1 MDSSPKQ
8 TAAAVHSARVLR
20 GVAWAVVSMAMF
32 TLTPVFV
39 RFLSSEMHAV
49 EIIFHRSAIA
59 AVALAAWFL
68 WRDISRLRT
77 RVLKA
82 HMGRSVLNFAGMAL
96 WFQAIVAMPLA
107 EATALHFT
115 LPLYTVILAALFLRE
130 RVGWRRWAATAVGF
144 LGALIVLRPGAVP
157 ISAPAT
163 SPCPSSS
170 SPRGVQ
176 APPVG
181 WRRWAATAV
190 GFLGA
195 LIVLRPGAVPI
206 SAPAMMVLASA
217 AFYGGAVVMIK
228 LLTRTDAALPIAFY
242 SNLLMAAIALVPT
255 IFLWQGPALSDV
267 PLILALA
274 AIGTAAP
281 YCFTRALIN
290 LDASVV
296 APLDFLRLPFTAFAA
311 WLIFVE
317 VPDRWTWVGAAV
329 IFGSTTYVARRE
341 ARLKERERTGSAP

>member
-1 MDSSPKQ
+1 MDSTPKQ

-82 HMGRSVLNFAGMAL
+82 HMGRSALNFAGMTL

-130 RVGWRRWAATAVGF
+130 R
-144 LGALIVLRPGAVP
+144 
-157 ISAPAT
+157 
-163 SPCPSSS
+163 
-170 SPRGVQ
+170 
-176 APPVG
+176 VG

-296 APLDFLRLPFTAFAA
+296 APLDFLRLPFTAFVA

-341 ARLKERERTGSAP
+341 ARLKERKRAGSAP

>member
-1 MDSSPKQ
+1 MDRSPKQ

-130 RVGWRRWAATAVGF
+130 R
-144 LGALIVLRPGAVP
+144 
-157 ISAPAT
+157 
-163 SPCPSSS
+163 
-170 SPRGVQ
+170 
-176 APPVG
+176 VG

-341 ARLKERERTGSAP
+341 ARLKERERAGSAP

>member
-1 MDSSPKQ
+1 MDSTPKQ

-82 HMGRSVLNFAGMAL
+82 HMGRSALNFAGMTL

-130 RVGWRRWAATAVGF
+130 R
-144 LGALIVLRPGAVP
+144 
-157 ISAPAT
+157 
-163 SPCPSSS
+163 
-170 SPRGVQ
+170 
-176 APPVG
+176 VG

-255 IFLWQGPALSDV
+255 ILLWQGPALSDV

-341 ARLKERERTGSAP
+341 ARLKERKRAGSAP

>member
-1 MDSSPKQ
+1 MDSTPKQ

-82 HMGRSVLNFAGMAL
+82 HMGRSALNFAGMTL

-130 RVGWRRWAATAVGF
+130 R
-144 LGALIVLRPGAVP
+144 
-157 ISAPAT
+157 
-163 SPCPSSS
+163 
-170 SPRGVQ
+170 
-176 APPVG
+176 VG

-341 ARLKERERTGSAP
+341 ARLKERKRAGSAP

>member
-1 MDSSPKQ
+1 MRAHNQPIKSASDEQVRLDWRVDRSPKQ

-130 RVGWRRWAATAVGF
+130 R
-144 LGALIVLRPGAVP
+144 
-157 ISAPAT
+157 
-163 SPCPSSS
+163 
-170 SPRGVQ
+170 
-176 APPVG
+176 VG

>member
-1 MDSSPKQ
+1 MDTSPKQ
-8 TAAAVHSARVLR
+8 TVDDPARVLR

-49 EIIFHRSAIA
+49 EIIFHRSLIA
-59 AVALAAWFL
+59 TVVLLAWFV
-68 WRDISRLRT
+68 WSDISRLRT

-82 HMGRSVLNFAGMAL
+82 HIGRSALNFAGMAL
-96 WFQAIVAMPLA
+96 WFQAIIAMPLA

-115 LPLYTVILAALFLRE
+115 LPLYTVVFAAAFLGE
-130 RVGWRRWAATAVGF
+130 RVGWRRWSATAVGF

-157 ISAPAT
+157 VS
-163 SPCPSSS
+163 
-170 SPRGVQ
+170 RE
-176 APPVG
+176 
-181 WRRWAATAV
+181 AV
-190 GFLGA
+190 
-195 LIVLRPGAVPI
+195 
-206 SAPAMMVLASA
+206 MVLASA

-242 SNLLMAAIALVPT
+242 SNLLMGLMALLPT
-255 IFLWQGPALSDV
+255 VFLWKGPALSDM
-267 PLILALA
+267 PMLLALA
-274 AIGTAAP
+274 FIGTAAP
-281 YCFTRALIN
+281 YCFTRALVN

-311 WLIFVE
+311 WLIFAE
-317 VPDRWTWVGAAV
+317 VPDRWTWMGAVV

-341 ARLKERERTGSAP
+341 ARLKERERAGSAR

>member
-1 MDSSPKQ
+1 MDSSSKQ

-49 EIIFHRSAIA
+49 EIIFHRSLIA
-59 AVALAAWFL
+59 AVALGAWFL

-144 LGALIVLRPGAVP
+144 V
-157 ISAPAT
+157 
-163 SPCPSSS
+163 
-170 SPRGVQ
+170 
-176 APPVG
+176 
-181 WRRWAATAV
+181 
-190 GFLGA
+190 GA

-255 IFLWQGPALSDV
+255 IFLWEGPTLSDI

-311 WLIFVE
+311 WLIFAE
-317 VPDRWTWVGAAV
+317 VPDRWTWVGALV

-341 ARLKERERTGSAP
+341 ARLKQRERAGSAG

>member
-1 MDSSPKQ
+1 
-8 TAAAVHSARVLR
+8 
-20 GVAWAVVSMAMF
+20 MAMF
-32 TLTPVFV
+32 TFTPVFV
-39 RFLSSEMHAV
+39 RFLSADMHAV
-49 EIIFHRSAIA
+49 EIIFHRSLIA
-59 AVALAAWFL
+59 TVVLFAWFV

-77 RVLKA
+77 RVIKS
-82 HMGRSVLNFAGMAL
+82 HVGRAALNFGGMAL
-96 WFQAIVAMPLA
+96 WFQAIIAMPLA

-115 LPLYTVILAALFLRE
+115 LPLYTVIFAALFLGE
-130 RVGWRRWAATAVGF
+130 RVGWRRW
-144 LGALIVLRPGAVP
+144 
-157 ISAPAT
+157 S
-163 SPCPSSS
+163 
-170 SPRGVQ
+170 
-176 APPVG
+176 
-181 WRRWAATAV
+181 ATAV

-242 SNLLMAAIALVPT
+242 SNLLMGVIALVPT
-255 IFLWQGPALSDV
+255 IFLWKGPALSDI
-267 PLILALA
+267 PLLLALA

-281 YCFTRALIN
+281 YCFTRALVN

-296 APLDFLRLPFTAFAA
+296 APLDFLRLPFTALAA
-311 WLIFVE
+311 WLIFAE

-341 ARLKERERTGSAP
+341 ARLKERGAQ

>member
-1 MDSSPKQ
+1 MDSSSKQ

-49 EIIFHRSAIA
+49 EIIFHRSLIA
-59 AVALAAWFL
+59 AVALGAWFL

-144 LGALIVLRPGAVP
+144 V
-157 ISAPAT
+157 
-163 SPCPSSS
+163 
-170 SPRGVQ
+170 
-176 APPVG
+176 
-181 WRRWAATAV
+181 
-190 GFLGA
+190 GA

-255 IFLWQGPALSDV
+255 IFLWEGPTLSDI
-267 PLILALA
+267 PLILALW
-274 AIGTAAP
+274 P
-281 YCFTRALIN
+281 R
-290 LDASVV
+290 
-296 APLDFLRLPFTAFAA
+296 
-311 WLIFVE
+311 
-317 VPDRWTWVGAAV
+317 
-329 IFGSTTYVARRE
+329 
-341 ARLKERERTGSAP
+341 SAPPRPIASPGR

>member
-1 MDSSPKQ
+1 MDSTPKQ

-82 HMGRSVLNFAGMAL
+82 HMGRSVLNFAGMTL

-157 ISAPAT
+157 ISAPA
-163 SPCPSSS
+163 
-170 SPRGVQ
+170 
-176 APPVG
+176 
-181 WRRWAATAV
+181 
-190 GFLGA
+190 
-195 LIVLRPGAVPI
+195 I
-206 SAPAMMVLASA
+206 MVLASA

-274 AIGTAAP
+274 LIGTAAP

-296 APLDFLRLPFTAFAA
+296 APLDFLRLPFTAFVA

-341 ARLKERERTGSAP
+341 ARLKERMRAGSAP

>member
-1 MDSSPKQ
+1 MDRSPKQ

-77 RVLKA
+77 RALKA

-130 RVGWRRWAATAVGF
+130 R
-144 LGALIVLRPGAVP
+144 
-157 ISAPAT
+157 
-163 SPCPSSS
+163 
-170 SPRGVQ
+170 
-176 APPVG
+176 VG

>member
-1 MDSSPKQ
+1 MDRSPKQ

-115 LPLYTVILAALFLRE
+115 LPST
-130 RVGWRRWAATAVGF
+130 
-144 LGALIVLRPGAVP
+144 P
-157 ISAPAT
+157 
-163 SPCPSSS
+163 SS
-170 SPRGVQ
+170 SPR
-176 APPVG
+176 
-181 WRRWAATAV
+181 RRGTARPAARTRV
-190 GFLGA
+190 L
-195 LIVLRPGAVPI
+195 LRPYAGRMAVLNFAGDGGRGF
-206 SAPAMMVLASA
+206 SAP
-217 AFYGGAVVMIK
+217 
-228 LLTRTDAALPIAFY
+228 
-242 SNLLMAAIALVPT
+242 
-255 IFLWQGPALSDV
+255 
-267 PLILALA
+267 
-274 AIGTAAP
+274 
-281 YCFTRALIN
+281 
-290 LDASVV
+290 
-296 APLDFLRLPFTAFAA
+296 
-311 WLIFVE
+311 
-317 VPDRWTWVGAAV
+317 
-329 IFGSTTYVARRE
+329 
-341 ARLKERERTGSAP
+341 

>member
-1 MDSSPKQ
+1 MDETPNR
-8 TAAAVHSARVLR
+8 TAGTAYAGRVLR

-39 RFLSSEMHAV
+39 RFLAADMHAV

-59 AVALAAWFL
+59 TVALLAWFL
-68 WRDISRLRT
+68 WSDITRLRT
-77 RVLKA
+77 RVIKS
-82 HMGRSVLNFAGMAL
+82 HVGRAVLNFGGMAL

-115 LPLYTVILAALFLRE
+115 LPLYTVIFAAMFLRE
-130 RVGWRRWAATAVGF
+130 R
-144 LGALIVLRPGAVP
+144 
-157 ISAPAT
+157 
-163 SPCPSSS
+163 
-170 SPRGVQ
+170 
-176 APPVG
+176 VG

-242 SNLLMAAIALVPT
+242 SNLLMGAIALVPT
-255 IFLWQGPALSDV
+255 IFLWQGPTLSDV
-267 PLILALA
+267 PLLVALA

-281 YCFTRALIN
+281 YCFTRALVN

-311 WLIFVE
+311 WLIFAE
-317 VPDRWTWVGAAV
+317 VPDRWTWIGAAV

-341 ARLKERERTGSAP
+341 ARLKEEKNS

>member
-8 TAAAVHSARVLR
+8 TAAGPARVLR

-39 RFLSSEMHAV
+39 RFLAAEMNAV
-49 EIIFHRSAIA
+49 EIIFHRSVIA
-59 AVALAAWFL
+59 TAVLLAWFA
-68 WRDISRLRT
+68 WTGISRLRT
-77 RVLKA
+77 RVIKA
-82 HMGRSVLNFAGMAL
+82 HVGRSVLNFAGMAL
-96 WFQAIVAMPLA
+96 WFQAILAMPLA

-115 LPLYTVILAALFLRE
+115 LPLYTVIFAAMFLGE
-130 RVGWRRWAATAVGF
+130 RVGWRRW
-144 LGALIVLRPGAVP
+144 
-157 ISAPAT
+157 S
-163 SPCPSSS
+163 
-170 SPRGVQ
+170 
-176 APPVG
+176 
-181 WRRWAATAV
+181 ATAV

-242 SNLLMAAIALVPT
+242 SNLLMGAIALVPT
-255 IFLWQGPALSDV
+255 IFLWEGPALSDI
-267 PLILALA
+267 PLLLALA
-274 AIGTAAP
+274 VIGTAAP
-281 YCFTRALIN
+281 YCFTRALVD

-311 WLIFVE
+311 WLIFAE
-317 VPDRWTWVGAAV
+317 LPDRWTWVGAAV

-341 ARLKERERTGSAP
+341 ARLKEQERAGSAR

>member
-1 MDSSPKQ
+1 MDTSPVQ
-8 TAAAVHSARVLR
+8 TVADPARVLR
-20 GVAWAVVSMAMF
+20 GIAWAVVSMALF

-49 EIIFHRSAIA
+49 EIIFHRSLIA
-59 AVALAAWFL
+59 TVVLLAWFY
-68 WRDISRLRT
+68 WRDITRLRT
-77 RVLKA
+77 RVFKS
-82 HMGRSVLNFAGMAL
+82 HVGRATLNFFGMAL
-96 WFQAIVAMPLA
+96 WFQAIIAMPLA

-115 LPLYTVILAALFLRE
+115 LPLYTVIFAALFLRE
-130 RVGWRRWAATAVGF
+130 RVGWRRWSATAVGF

-157 ISAPAT
+157 ISPE
-163 SPCPSSS
+163 
-170 SPRGVQ
+170 
-176 APPVG
+176 
-181 WRRWAATAV
+181 
-190 GFLGA
+190 
-195 LIVLRPGAVPI
+195 
-206 SAPAMMVLASA
+206 AMMVLASA

-242 SNLLMAAIALVPT
+242 SNLLMGAIALVPT

-267 PLILALA
+267 PMLLALA
-274 AIGTAAP
+274 FIGTAAP
-281 YCFTRALIN
+281 YCFTRALVN

-311 WLIFVE
+311 WLIFTE

-341 ARLKERERTGSAP
+341 ARLKGRERAASAR

>member
-1 MDSSPKQ
+1 MHAVEIIFHRS
-8 TAAAVHSARVLR
+8 AIAAVAL
-20 GVAWAVVSMAMF
+20 AA
-32 TLTPVFV
+32 FV

-82 HMGRSVLNFAGMAL
+82 HMGRSALNFAGMTL

-157 ISAPAT
+157 ISAPA
-163 SPCPSSS
+163 
-170 SPRGVQ
+170 
-176 APPVG
+176 
-181 WRRWAATAV
+181 
-190 GFLGA
+190 
-195 LIVLRPGAVPI
+195 I
-206 SAPAMMVLASA
+206 MVLASA

-274 AIGTAAP
+274 TIGTAAP

-341 ARLKERERTGSAP
+341 ARLKERKRAGSAP

>member
-1 MDSSPKQ
+1 MDSAPNQ
-8 TAAAVHSARVLR
+8 TAAAADAARVLR
-20 GVAWAVVSMAMF
+20 GIAWAVVSMAMF

-39 RFLSSEMHAV
+39 RYLSSEMHAV
-49 EIIFHRSAIA
+49 EIIFHRSFIA
-59 AVALAAWFL
+59 AAVLAAYFL
-68 WRDISRLRT
+68 WSDISRIRT
-77 RVLKA
+77 RVFKS
-82 HMGRSVLNFAGMAL
+82 HIGRSVLNFAGMTL

-115 LPLYTVILAALFLRE
+115 LPLYTVIFAALFLGE
-130 RVGWRRWAATAVGF
+130 RVGWRRWSATAVGF

-157 ISAPAT
+157 IETPA
-163 SPCPSSS
+163 
-170 SPRGVQ
+170 V
-176 APPVG
+176 
-181 WRRWAATAV
+181 
-190 GFLGA
+190 
-195 LIVLRPGAVPI
+195 
-206 SAPAMMVLASA
+206 MVLASA

-242 SNLLMAAIALVPT
+242 SNLLMGAIALVPT
-255 IFLWQGPALSDV
+255 IFLWEGPTLSDI
-267 PLILALA
+267 PMLLALA
-274 AIGTAAP
+274 LIGTAAP

-311 WLIFVE
+311 WLIFAE

-341 ARLKERERTGSAP
+341 ARIERRRRDGGER

>member
-130 RVGWRRWAATAVGF
+130 R
-144 LGALIVLRPGAVP
+144 
-157 ISAPAT
+157 
-163 SPCPSSS
+163 
-170 SPRGVQ
+170 
-176 APPVG
+176 VG

>member
-1 MDSSPKQ
+1 MDRTTGQ
-8 TAAAVHSARVLR
+8 TAGTAYAGRVLR

-32 TLTPVFV
+32 TFTPVFV
-39 RFLSSEMHAV
+39 RFLSSDMHAV
-49 EIIFHRSAIA
+49 EIIFHRSLIA
-59 AVALAAWFL
+59 TVVLLAWFV
-68 WRDISRLRT
+68 WTDISRLRT
-77 RVLKA
+77 RVIKS
-82 HMGRSVLNFAGMAL
+82 HVGRAALNFGGMAL
-96 WFQAIVAMPLA
+96 WFQAIVSMPLA

-115 LPLYTVILAALFLRE
+115 LPLYTVIFAAI
-130 RVGWRRWAATAVGF
+130 F
-144 LGALIVLRPGAVP
+144 LGER
-157 ISAPAT
+157 
-163 SPCPSSS
+163 
-170 SPRGVQ
+170 
-176 APPVG
+176 VG

-242 SNLLMAAIALVPT
+242 SNLLMGVIALVPT
-255 IFLWQGPALSDV
+255 IFLWKGPTLSDI
-267 PLILALA
+267 PLLLALA

-281 YCFTRALIN
+281 YCFTRALVN

-296 APLDFLRLPFTAFAA
+296 APLDFLRLPFTALAA
-311 WLIFVE
+311 WLIFAE
-317 VPDRWTWVGAAV
+317 VPDRWTWIGAAV

-341 ARLKERERTGSAP
+341 ARLKERQDGGNER

>member
-157 ISAPAT
+157 ISAPA
-163 SPCPSSS
+163 
-170 SPRGVQ
+170 
-176 APPVG
+176 
-181 WRRWAATAV
+181 
-190 GFLGA
+190 
-195 LIVLRPGAVPI
+195 
-206 SAPAMMVLASA
+206 MMVLASA

-274 AIGTAAP
+274 LIGTAAP